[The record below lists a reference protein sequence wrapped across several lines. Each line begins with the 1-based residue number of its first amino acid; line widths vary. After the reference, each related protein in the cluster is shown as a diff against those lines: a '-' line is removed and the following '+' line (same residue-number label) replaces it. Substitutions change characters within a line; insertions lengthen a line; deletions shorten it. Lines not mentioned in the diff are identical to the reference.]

1 MQEVELCSERSSG
14 WPCGRQVRLQSTA
27 TELYQEAIFEE
38 LKQLEEKESTEALVS
53 EQKKAYFDK
62 ASK

>member
-1 MQEVELCSERSSG
+1 MKRMTRSSG

-27 TELYQEAIFEE
+27 IELYQEAIFEE

-53 EQKKAYFDK
+53 EQKKAYCDK